1 MLLGKPWIEKDQ
13 ARKQKAEKDLEQHKQ
28 ELRDFLTRR
37 IAQLIEERENRSR
50 VNGPSYPLQVVCH
63 NFSYLSCCAMPER
76 HFFQF
81 KS

>member
-1 MLLGKPWIEKDQ
+1 MEDNAPFTMLLGKPWIEKDQ

-50 VNGPSYPLQVVCH
+50 VLDPRNLDDEV
-63 NFSYLSCCAMPER
+63 ER
-76 HFFQF
+76 MLEEP
-81 KS
+81 